1 LRPRRILVRL
11 VILSVATV
19 VILVMTLAMPVLA
32 LTFAGGAVL
41 GVGGAFIGL
50 RHTKFETT
58 DKGHF
63 YTPNTYIGVGLSL
76 LLVGRMIYRMASLYN
91 ATPAAGQPAPFQ
103 SPLTLFIIGLTVG
116 YYLAYL
122 TGLFVHT
129 HDKR

>member
-1 LRPRRILVRL
+1 MILVMALFAWGMYRRVRRNIGRQPLRPRRILVRL

-19 VILVMTLAMPVLA
+19 VILVMTLAMPALA

-63 YTPNTYIGVGLSL
+63 YTPNTYIGV
-76 LLVGRMIYRMASLYN
+76 
-91 ATPAAGQPAPFQ
+91 APFQ